1 MTPISD
7 ETAHM
12 CRQKGKKILYSCF
25 CTNISHNLRIKGLY
39 FCFQVQKTELA
50 YLVWFRF
57 NNSKDVK
64 ALKKKLE
71 LVFYLLKA
79 AL

>member
-57 NNSKDVK
+57 NNFLSLITSLIAVIEFINN
-64 ALKKKLE
+64 L
-71 LVFYLLKA
+71 FN
-79 AL
+79 